1 MKKITTLLFCVF
13 TAGIFAQVIQRNAPW
28 IAETPLKEK
37 QTITLEEAKN
47 AAMLYFT
54 TIDKNKKGSGLKPFE
69 RWNYHWSHYTKADG
83 TIAPASDLWS
93 AWEAKNAMNN
103 NQEARTDESNWTS
116 LGPYSHTNTGSWS
129 PGQGRV
135 NAIAVDPSDG
145 DTYYVGAPAGGIWKS
160 TDAGINWT
168 PLTDYLPQIGVSG
181 IAVHPTDS
189 QTIYIATGDDDA
201 GNTYA
206 VGVFKSTDGGATW
219 NNTGSLTGNPNS
231 MNDIYIHPTDTE
243 TVLVATSS
251 GVHKTTNGG
260 TSWTRKLSGNI
271 RDLKM
276 RPNDP
281 TVWYAAS
288 NNTFYKSSDSG
299 ESFQN
304 IQIPA
309 LFNSQRIV
317 MDVTPKN
324 PDYVYFVSAGSQSAF
339 NGVWKSTNSGDS
351 FTQTAETDDIFES
364 SQAWFDLALTI
375 SDKDENKVYVG
386 VLNIW
391 SSTDGGD
398 NFTKLNNWSSPN
410 TDSYT
415 HADIHI
421 MRFING
427 KFFAGTDGGIYVST
441 NHGTNFTDLTENLD
455 ISQFY
460 KISVAQQNSGNIVG
474 GLQDNGG
481 YAFSNNQWSNY
492 HGADGM
498 DAAVSGTDPN
508 TYYGFIQYGGSIHVT
523 EDGGLTRNR
532 SIGAPDTEIS
542 EGDSGGEWVTP
553 LVSDSQGT
561 IYAGYGELYKLG
573 ESSWSQVSNHSFGA
587 DLDHIEIDP
596 NDDNNI
602 YVSQSGTL
610 YRSTDAGVTFT
621 NIQSFFGETI
631 NSIEIN
637 NNDSNIAYI
646 TTNGNVKKSTN
657 ILNGVVN
664 FTDITANLPSESKLI
679 ARHHA
684 RSGKNTVY
692 VGTALG
698 VYFINDD
705 TTSWETFDNNLPN
718 VAVRDLEINEED
730 SKLFAATYGRGV
742 FSTDIPRILPP
753 TDVKLIAINNPN
765 GIACS
770 TTFVPEIVASNQGT
784 NPITVIDIEYT
795 IDGVLEEYQWTGN
808 LGSEESISIALPA
821 VTLATGNHDIK
832 VTTLVT
838 DDAYDTNNEK
848 EVSFIVNNT
857 NNSPTTVN
865 SFENSGTDS
874 FLIETIGTDDDLWE
888 LGRPSGT
895 LLNMTGTGDNVYAT
909 NRSGEHTVL
918 TTSYLYS
925 KCIDLS
931 LLADPVLSFKMAF
944 DIEQDWDYLT
954 VEYSTTGADWSIL
967 GTAADPNWYNSAS
980 TANGI
985 PGAQWTGE
993 GEDTDAE
1000 GNTNATLREYSYDLE
1015 AFTNETNIVFRF
1027 KFFSDQAVVEEG
1039 ALIDDWVI
1047 NGTALS
1053 VNNQD
1058 LQSSFAVYPNP
1069 SNEIFNIT
1077 WTEQGTAVIVI
1088 YDYTGK
1094 SILKKTQLTDG
1105 RYTLNLNGF
1114 SKGLYFAKINVNGKQ
1129 ATKKIILE

>member
-1 MKKITTLLFCVF
+1 M
-13 TAGIFAQVIQRNAPW
+13 
-28 IAETPLKEK
+28 
-37 QTITLEEAKN
+37 
-47 AAMLYFT
+47 
-54 TIDKNKKGSGLKPFE
+54 
-69 RWNYHWSHYTKADG
+69 
-83 TIAPASDLWS
+83 
-93 AWEAKNAMNN
+93 
-103 NQEARTDESNWTS
+103 
-116 LGPYSHTNTGSWS
+116 
-129 PGQGRV
+129 
-135 NAIAVDPSDG
+135 
-145 DTYYVGAPAGGIWKS
+145 
-160 TDAGINWT
+160 
-168 PLTDYLPQIGVSG
+168 
-181 IAVHPTDS
+181 
-189 QTIYIATGDDDA
+189 
-201 GNTYA
+201 
-206 VGVFKSTDGGATW
+206 
-219 NNTGSLTGNPNS
+219 
-231 MNDIYIHPTDTE
+231 
-243 TVLVATSS
+243 
-251 GVHKTTNGG
+251 
-260 TSWTRKLSGNI
+260 
-271 RDLKM
+271 
-276 RPNDP
+276 
-281 TVWYAAS
+281 
-288 NNTFYKSSDSG
+288 
-299 ESFQN
+299 
-304 IQIPA
+304 
-309 LFNSQRIV
+309 
-317 MDVTPKN
+317 
-324 PDYVYFVSAGSQSAF
+324 
-339 NGVWKSTNSGDS
+339 
-351 FTQTAETDDIFES
+351 
-364 SQAWFDLALTI
+364 
-375 SDKDENKVYVG
+375 
-386 VLNIW
+386 
-391 SSTDGGD
+391 
-398 NFTKLNNWSSPN
+398 
-410 TDSYT
+410 T
-415 HADIHI
+415 H
-421 MRFING
+421 
-427 KFFAGTDGGIYVST
+427 
-441 NHGTNFTDLTENLD
+441 L
-455 ISQFY
+455 
-460 KISVAQQNSGNIVG
+460 
-474 GLQDNGG
+474 
-481 YAFSNNQWSNY
+481 
-492 HGADGM
+492 
-498 DAAVSGTDPN
+498 
-508 TYYGFIQYGGSIHVT
+508 
-523 EDGGLTRNR
+523 
-532 SIGAPDTEIS
+532 
-542 EGDSGGEWVTP
+542 
-553 LVSDSQGT
+553 
-561 IYAGYGELYKLG
+561 
-573 ESSWSQVSNHSFGA
+573 
-587 DLDHIEIDP
+587 EIDP

-602 YVSQSGTL
+602 YATLGGTL

-698 VYFINDD
+698 VYFINDN

-718 VAVRDLEINEED
+718 VAVRDLEVNEED

-770 TTFVPEIVASNQGT
+770 TTFVPEIIASNQGT

-795 IDGVLEEYQWTGN
+795 IDGVLENYQWTGS
-808 LGSEESISIALPA
+808 LGSEESVSIALPA

-954 VEYSTTGADWSIL
+954 VEYSTTGADWTIL

-1105 RYTLNLNGF
+1105 HYTLNLNGF

>member
-637 NNDSNIAYI
+637 NNDSNIAYL

-718 VAVRDLEINEED
+718 VAVRDLEVNEED

>member
-1 MKKITTLLFCVF
+1 MKKITTLLFSVF

-103 NQEARTDESNWTS
+103 NQARTDESSWTS
-116 LGPYSHTNTGSWS
+116 LGPYSHTNTASWS

-145 DTYYVGAPAGGIWKS
+145 NTYYVGAPAGGIWKS

-201 GNTYA
+201 GNTYS

-219 NNTGSLTGNPNS
+219 NNTASLTGNPNS

-317 MDVTPKN
+317 MDVTPKD
-324 PDYVYFVSAGSQSAF
+324 PDYVYFVSAGSNSSF

-364 SQAWFDLALTI
+364 TQAWYDLALTV
-375 SDKDENKVYVG
+375 SDKDVNKVYVG

-398 NFTKLNNWSSPN
+398 NFTKLNNWSSPD
-410 TDSYT
+410 TESYT

-421 MRFING
+421 LRFING

-441 NHGTNFTDLTENLD
+441 NHGTNFTDLTENLA

-481 YAFSNNQWSNY
+481 YAFSNNEWSNY

-553 LVSDSQGT
+553 LVSDKAGNL
-561 IYAGYGELYKLG
+561 YAGYGELYKLG

-637 NNDSNIAYI
+637 NNDSNIAYL

-718 VAVRDLEINEED
+718 VAVRDLEVNEED

-770 TTFVPEIVASNQGT
+770 TTFVPEIIASNQGT

-795 IDGVLEEYQWTGN
+795 IDGVLEDYQWTGS
-808 LGSEESISIALPA
+808 LGSEESVSIALPA

-909 NRSGEHTVL
+909 NKGGEHTVL

-944 DIEQDWDYLT
+944 DIEQDWDYLL
-954 VEYSTTGADWSIL
+954 VEYSTTGADWTIL

-1000 GNTNATLREYSYDLE
+1000 GNTNATLREYSYDLA

-1047 NGTALS
+1047 NGTSLS
-1053 VNNQD
+1053 VNNPE

-1069 SNEIFNIT
+1069 SNEIFNLT
-1077 WTEQGTAVIVI
+1077 WTEQGAAAIVI

-1094 SILKKTQLTDG
+1094 LILKKTQITDG
-1105 RYTLNLNGF
+1105 KYTLNLNGF

>member
-103 NQEARTDESNWTS
+103 NQEARTDESNWIS

-181 IAVHPTDS
+181 IAVHPTDP

-201 GNTYA
+201 GDSYA

-281 TVWYAAS
+281 TIWYAAS

-441 NHGTNFTDLTENLD
+441 NHGTNFTD
-455 ISQFY
+455 
-460 KISVAQQNSGNIVG
+460 
-474 GLQDNGG
+474 
-481 YAFSNNQWSNY
+481 
-492 HGADGM
+492 
-498 DAAVSGTDPN
+498 
-508 TYYGFIQYGGSIHVT
+508 
-523 EDGGLTRNR
+523 
-532 SIGAPDTEIS
+532 
-542 EGDSGGEWVTP
+542 
-553 LVSDSQGT
+553 
-561 IYAGYGELYKLG
+561 
-573 ESSWSQVSNHSFGA
+573 
-587 DLDHIEIDP
+587 
-596 NDDNNI
+596 
-602 YVSQSGTL
+602 
-610 YRSTDAGVTFT
+610 
-621 NIQSFFGETI
+621 
-631 NSIEIN
+631 
-637 NNDSNIAYI
+637 
-646 TTNGNVKKSTN
+646 
-657 ILNGVVN
+657 
-664 FTDITANLPSESKLI
+664 
-679 ARHHA
+679 
-684 RSGKNTVY
+684 
-692 VGTALG
+692 
-698 VYFINDD
+698 
-705 TTSWETFDNNLPN
+705 
-718 VAVRDLEINEED
+718 
-730 SKLFAATYGRGV
+730 
-742 FSTDIPRILPP
+742 
-753 TDVKLIAINNPN
+753 
-765 GIACS
+765 
-770 TTFVPEIVASNQGT
+770 
-784 NPITVIDIEYT
+784 
-795 IDGVLEEYQWTGN
+795 
-808 LGSEESISIALPA
+808 
-821 VTLATGNHDIK
+821 
-832 VTTLVT
+832 
-838 DDAYDTNNEK
+838 
-848 EVSFIVNNT
+848 
-857 NNSPTTVN
+857 
-865 SFENSGTDS
+865 
-874 FLIETIGTDDDLWE
+874 
-888 LGRPSGT
+888 
-895 LLNMTGTGDNVYAT
+895 
-909 NRSGEHTVL
+909 
-918 TTSYLYS
+918 
-925 KCIDLS
+925 
-931 LLADPVLSFKMAF
+931 
-944 DIEQDWDYLT
+944 
-954 VEYSTTGADWSIL
+954 
-967 GTAADPNWYNSAS
+967 
-980 TANGI
+980 
-985 PGAQWTGE
+985 
-993 GEDTDAE
+993 
-1000 GNTNATLREYSYDLE
+1000 
-1015 AFTNETNIVFRF
+1015 
-1027 KFFSDQAVVEEG
+1027 
-1039 ALIDDWVI
+1039 
-1047 NGTALS
+1047 
-1053 VNNQD
+1053 
-1058 LQSSFAVYPNP
+1058 
-1069 SNEIFNIT
+1069 
-1077 WTEQGTAVIVI
+1077 
-1088 YDYTGK
+1088 
-1094 SILKKTQLTDG
+1094 
-1105 RYTLNLNGF
+1105 
-1114 SKGLYFAKINVNGKQ
+1114 
-1129 ATKKIILE
+1129 

>member
-637 NNDSNIAYI
+637 NNDSNIAYL

-954 VEYSTTGADWSIL
+954 VEYSTTGADWTIL

>member
-1 MKKITTLLFCVF
+1 MKKIIPLLFSLF
-13 TAGIFAQVIQRNAPW
+13 TVGIFAQVIQRNAPW
-28 IAETPLKEK
+28 IAETALKGK
-37 QTITLEEAKN
+37 QTITLEDAKD
-47 AAMLYFT
+47 AAMQYFT
-54 TIDKNKKGSGLKPFE
+54 TIDKDKKGSGLKPFE

-93 AWEAKNAMNN
+93 AWKAKNAMNN
-103 NQEARTDESNWTS
+103 NQEARTDESSWTS
-116 LGPYSHTNTGSWS
+116 LGPYSHTNTASWS

-135 NAIAVDPSDG
+135 NAITVDPSDG
-145 DTYYVGAPAGGIWKS
+145 NTYYVGAPAGGIWKS
-160 TDAGINWT
+160 TDAGVNWE

-181 IAVHPTDS
+181 IAVHPTDP

-201 GNTYA
+201 GDSYS

-231 MNDIYIHPTDTE
+231 MNDIYIHPTDNE

-260 TSWTRKLSGNI
+260 TSWSRKLSGNI

-317 MDVTPKN
+317 MDVTAKD
-324 PDYVYFVSAGSQSAF
+324 PDYVYFVSAGSAGSF

-364 SQAWFDLALTI
+364 TQAWYDLALTV
-375 SDKDENKVYVG
+375 SDKDVNKVYVG

-398 NFTKLNNWSSPN
+398 NFTKLNNWSSPD
-410 TDSYT
+410 TESYT

-421 MRFING
+421 LRFIDG

-481 YAFSNNQWSNY
+481 YAFSNNEWNNY

-508 TYYGFIQYGGSIHVT
+508 TYYGFIQNGGSLYIT
-523 EDGGLTRNR
+523 NNGGLSR
-532 SIGAPDTEIS
+532 SGSVSSPD
-542 EGDSGGEWVTP
+542 GETGNWVTP

-561 IYAGYGELYKLG
+561 IYAGYGEVYKLIEEPG
-573 ESSWSQVSNHSFGA
+573 SISWEQVSTNNFGGR
-587 DLDHIEIDP
+587 LTHLEIDP

-602 YVSQSGTL
+602 YATLGGTL

-718 VAVRDLEINEED
+718 VAVRDLEVNEED

-770 TTFVPEIVASNQGT
+770 TTFVPEIIASNQGT

-795 IDGVLEEYQWTGN
+795 IDGVLENYQWTGS
-808 LGSEESISIALPA
+808 LGSEESVSIALPA

-909 NRSGEHTVL
+909 NKGGEHTVL

-944 DIEQDWDYLT
+944 DIEQDWDYLL
-954 VEYSTTGADWSIL
+954 VEYSTTGADWTIL

-1000 GNTNATLREYSYDLE
+1000 GNTNATLREYSYDLA

-1047 NGTALS
+1047 NGTSLS
-1053 VNNQD
+1053 VNNPE

-1069 SNEIFNIT
+1069 SNEIFNLT
-1077 WTEQGTAVIVI
+1077 WTEQGAAAIVI

-1094 SILKKTQLTDG
+1094 LILKKTQITDG
-1105 RYTLNLNGF
+1105 KYMLNLNGF

>member
-1 MKKITTLLFCVF
+1 MKKITTLLFSVF

-103 NQEARTDESNWTS
+103 NQARTDESSWTS
-116 LGPYSHTNTGSWS
+116 LGPYSHTNTASWS

-145 DTYYVGAPAGGIWKS
+145 NTYYVGAPAGGIWKS

-201 GNTYA
+201 GNTYS

-219 NNTGSLTGNPNS
+219 NNTASLTGNPNS

-317 MDVTPKN
+317 MDVTPKD
-324 PDYVYFVSAGSQSAF
+324 PDYVYFVSAGSNSSF

-364 SQAWFDLALTI
+364 TQAWYDLALTV
-375 SDKDENKVYVG
+375 SDKDVNKVYVG

-398 NFTKLNNWSSPN
+398 NFTKLNNWSSPD
-410 TDSYT
+410 TESYT

-421 MRFING
+421 LRFING

-441 NHGTNFTDLTENLD
+441 NHGTNFTDLTENLA

-481 YAFSNNQWSNY
+481 YAFSNNEWSNY

-553 LVSDSQGT
+553 LVSDKAGNL
-561 IYAGYGELYKLG
+561 YAGYGELYKLG

-637 NNDSNIAYI
+637 NNDSNIAYL

-718 VAVRDLEINEED
+718 VAVRDLEVNEED

-770 TTFVPEIVASNQGT
+770 TTFVPEIIASNQGT

-795 IDGVLEEYQWTGN
+795 IDGVLEDYQWTGS
-808 LGSEESISIALPA
+808 LGSEESVSIALPA

-895 LLNMTGTGDNVYAT
+895 LLNTTGTGDNVYAT
-909 NRSGEHTVL
+909 NKGGEHTVL

-944 DIEQDWDYLT
+944 DIEQDWDYLL
-954 VEYSTTGADWSIL
+954 VEYSTTGADWTIL

-1000 GNTNATLREYSYDLE
+1000 GNTNATLREYSYDLA

-1047 NGTALS
+1047 NGSALS
-1053 VNNQD
+1053 VNNPD

-1069 SNEIFNIT
+1069 SNEIFNLT
-1077 WTEQGTAVIVI
+1077 WTEQGAAAIVI

-1094 SILKKTQLTDG
+1094 LILKKTQITDG
-1105 RYTLNLNGF
+1105 KYTLNLNGF